1 MRLLRDARSLAS
13 ILAVGAL
20 FVFSSLILRL
30 FVIPGAWLRPARR
43 FALVSAYMKFVCRGI
58 TRLLTLGGARFRR
71 VGTLPTASPI
81 VVVGN
86 HQSLLDIVQV
96 TLLAE
101 PRVPAFVARRRYER
115 FVPLVSACIRL
126 LGCPIVDP
134 RRDGAGA
141 LEAIRRGTRELPHGI
156 LIFPESHR
164 SRDGQVQPFRTA
176 GLATILAERRGPV
189 YLVLNDG
196 AWRTRR
202 FTDLLFRV
210 HLLDAYS
217 EVVGPLEAPA
227 DPAAREAF
235 GDSLRET
242 LIARLAAHR
251 AAEGRSSSAP

>member
-1 MRLLRDARSLAS
+1 MSLLRGARSLAS
-13 ILAVGAL
+13 ILAIGVL
-20 FVFSSLILRL
+20 FMLSSLVLRL
-30 FVIPGAWLRPARR
+30 FVIPGAWLLPSRR
-43 FALVSAYMKFVCRGI
+43 FDLVSVYMKAVCVGI
-58 TRLLTLGGARFRR
+58 TGLLSLGGARFRR
-71 VGTLPTASPI
+71 VGTLPTASPV

-96 TLLAE
+96 TLLAK
-101 PRVPAFVARRRYER
+101 PWVPAFVARRRYER

-134 RRDGAGA
+134 RRDPEGAV
-141 LEAIRRGTRELPHGI
+141 EAIRRGTRELPHGL

-164 SRDGQVQPFRTA
+164 SRDGQVQPFRTT
-176 GLATILAERRGPV
+176 GLVTILAERRVPV
-189 YLVLNDG
+189 FLVLSDG
-196 AWRTRR
+196 AWKTRR

-217 EVVGPLEAPA
+217 EVIGPLESPA

-235 GDSLRET
+235 AAGLRET

-251 AAEGRSSSAP
+251 AAAD